1 MRRALLSSLSLPLL
15 VLCGMLPAAVHA
27 DASHARIVR
36 LSLVQGQVRFA
47 RDFHKDSM
55 EDSRAVWDLAP
66 LNLPIRQGY
75 AISTDTNGRAEVEF
89 ENGAMAFLSP
99 NTTIEF
105 YDLSL
110 DEAGAFI
117 TRLILRQGSGIF
129 YVHPAK
135 GDYFSVTGGDFSVEA
150 NGRTRFRLDNF
161 DDGSSVAV
169 ELGQINVLRNKGTQP
184 LTKGQTYSIDVG
196 KDATPV
202 IARIGDPDDFDKWV
216 SGRIDSVATATA
228 YSSQYVNSGGYDSG
242 FADLYSYG
250 SFYNVPGYGW
260 GWQPYGVGLGWSPFA
275 FGNWYYDASFGWDFI
290 GSAAWGWLPY
300 HYGGWAFAAGFGWM
314 WMPMGFGSGGMG
326 YGGYGYGYGGYA
338 GYGGYGAYPYRGP
351 IYHPVT
357 AVWVRSGNTTGLV
370 PLNPMDKNGKTPINL
385 AHGVYQ
391 LNGNAISA
399 TPTAPAAGE
408 KWSVEKNLPK
418 NLPFGTNFA
427 RTTQPVRVSR
437 TILSS
442 NTGSRTVTLSR
453 DSSIVYDGT
462 QHRFVN
468 SNTAAT
474 KAEEPAEANH
484 DASIKNAAVAERNA
498 KAPNAATAER
508 SAAMN
513 RPHINP
519 PTPPAYAGG
528 RSAESRGA
536 ESRGGMWG
544 GSAASNAPV
553 ISSAPSAG
561 TSSGHSSG
569 GGGGGAAGGG
579 HH

>member
-1 MRRALLSSLSLPLL
+1 MKRIFLFILSLSLIL
-15 VLCGMLPAAVHA
+15 LCGMLSPSAQA

-55 EDSRAVWDLAP
+55 DDAKAVWEIAP

-75 AISTDTNGRAEVEF
+75 AISTDADARAEVEF

-110 DEAGAFI
+110 DEEGAFV

-129 YVHPAK
+129 YVHPGK
-135 GDYFSVTGGDFSVEA
+135 TDYFSVTGGDFSVEA

-184 LTKGQTYSIDVG
+184 LSKGQAYSINVG
-196 KDATPV
+196 KDATPT
-202 IARIGDPDDFDKWV
+202 IARAGDPDDFDKWV
-216 SGRIDSVATATA
+216 SGRIDAVATATE
-228 YSSQYVNSGGYDSG
+228 YSNQYVNSGGYNSG
-242 FADLYSYG
+242 FADLYNYG
-250 SFYNVPGYGW
+250 SFYNVPGYGY
-260 GWQPYGVGLGWSPFA
+260 GWQPYGVGAGWSPFA
-275 FGNWYYDASFGWDFI
+275 FGNWYFDPAFGWDFI

-300 HYGGWAFAAGFGWM
+300 HYGGWAFAPGFGWM
-314 WMPMGFGSGGMG
+314 WMPMGFGFGGL
-326 YGGYGYGYGGYA
+326 GYA
-338 GYGGYGAYPYRGP
+338 GYGGYPYRGP
-351 IYHPVT
+351 IYHPIT

-370 PLNPMDKNGKTPINL
+370 PLSPMDKNGKVPINL
-385 AHGVYQ
+385 AHGVYA
-391 LNGNAISA
+391 LNGNGIAA
-399 TPTAPAAGE
+399 TPVAPAAGE
-408 KWSVEKNLPK
+408 KWSVEKNPPK
-418 NLPFGTNFA
+418 GAPFGMNFA
-427 RTTQPVRVSR
+427 RTTQPMRVSR

-442 NTGSRTVTLSR
+442 NAGSRAVTLSR
-453 DSSIVYDGT
+453 DSSIVYDGS

-468 SNTAAT
+468 NNNAAAT
-474 KAEEPAEANH
+474 KTEEPAKVTNGT
-484 DASIKNAAVAERNA
+484 STKTTAVAERNA
-498 KAPNAATAER
+498 KVPNVATTER
-508 SAAMN
+508 GATVVN

-519 PTPPAYAGG
+519 PAPPAYSGG

-544 GSAASNAPV
+544 GSAPSAPV
-553 ISSAPSAG
+553 MSSTPSS
-561 TSSGHSSG
+561 SSGHSSG
-569 GGGGGAAGGG
+569 GSGGGGGTAGGG

>member
-1 MRRALLSSLSLPLL
+1 MKRPFLLSLPLFL
-15 VLCGMLPAAVHA
+15 PLICGMLPRPAQA
-27 DASHARIVR
+27 DVSHARIVR

-55 EDSRAVWDLAP
+55 DDSKAVWELAP

-75 AISTDTNGRAEVEF
+75 AISTDSDARAEVEF

-110 DEAGAFI
+110 DEGAYV

-184 LTKGQTYSIDVG
+184 LTKGQAYSINVG
-196 KDATPV
+196 KEATPV
-202 IARIGDPDDFDKWV
+202 IARAGDPDDFDKWV
-216 SGRIDSVATATA
+216 SGRIDAVATATA
-228 YSSQYVNSGGYDSG
+228 YSNQYVSSGGYDSG
-242 FADLYSYG
+242 FADLYNYG

-275 FGNWYYDASFGWDFI
+275 FGNWYYDASYGWDFI
-290 GSAAWGWLPY
+290 GSAPWGWLPY
-300 HYGGWAFAAGFGWM
+300 HYGGWVFAPGFGWT
-314 WMPMGFGSGGMG
+314 WMPMGYGFGGLG
-326 YGGYGYGYGGYA
+326 YPGYYGYGGY
-338 GYGGYGAYPYRGP
+338 PYHHVP
-351 IYHPVT
+351 IYHPIT
-357 AVWVRSGNTTGLV
+357 AVWVHSGNSSGLV
-370 PLNPMDKNGKTPINL
+370 PLNPLDQHGKAPINL
-385 AHGVYQ
+385 AHGIYT
-391 LNGNAISA
+391 LNGNGISA
-399 TPTAPAAGE
+399 TPVAPAAGE
-408 KWSVEKNLPK
+408 KWSVEKNPPK
-418 NLPFGTNFA
+418 GMPFGTTFA
-427 RTTQPVRVSR
+427 RSTQPVRVSR

-442 NTGSRTVTLSR
+442 NTGSRAVTLSR
-453 DSSIVYDGT
+453 DSSIVYDGI

-468 SNTAAT
+468 SNTATKTVDEAKVNTGAT
-474 KAEEPAEANH
+474 TT
-484 DASIKNAAVAERNA
+484 NAAVAERNA
-498 KAPNAATAER
+498 KVPSVTTTTHGAGGTVV
-508 SAAMN
+508 N

-519 PTPPAYAGG
+519 PAPPVSGG
-528 RSAESRGA
+528 RSVESRGG
-536 ESRGGMWG
+536 ENRGGMWG
-544 GSAASNAPV
+544 GSSQSSSAV
-553 ISSAPSAG
+553 ISSSHSSG
-561 TSSGHSSG
+561 TSSSSSGHSSG
-569 GGGGGAAGGG
+569 GGGGTAGGG

>member
-1 MRRALLSSLSLPLL
+1 MKRAFFSILSLSLLL
-15 VLCGMLPAAVHA
+15 LCGMLPPPAHA

-55 EDSRAVWDLAP
+55 DDSKAVWELAP

-75 AISTDTNGRAEVEF
+75 AISTDTDARAEVEF

-99 NTTIEF
+99 NTTVEF

-110 DEAGAFI
+110 DEGGAFV

-161 DDGSSVAV
+161 DDGSAVAV
-169 ELGQINVLRNKGTQP
+169 ELGQINVLRNKGSQP
-184 LTKGQTYSIDVG
+184 LTKGQAYSINIG

-202 IARIGDPDDFDKWV
+202 IARVGDPDDFDKWV
-216 SGRIDSVATATA
+216 SGRIDAVATATQ
-228 YSSQYVNSGGYDSG
+228 YSSQYVNSGGYNSG
-242 FADLYSYG
+242 FADLYNYG

-275 FGNWYYDASFGWDFI
+275 FGNWYYDSAFGWDFI

-300 HYGGWAFAAGFGWM
+300 HYGGWAFAPGFGWM
-314 WMPMGFGSGGMG
+314 WMPMGFGFGGMG
-326 YGGYGYGYGGYA
+326 YPGYGYTGYGGY
-338 GYGGYGAYPYRGP
+338 PYRGGP

-370 PLNPMDKNGKTPINL
+370 PLSPVDRDGKAPVNL
-385 AHGVYQ
+385 EHGVYT

-399 TPTAPAAGE
+399 TPVAPAAGE
-408 KWSVEKNLPK
+408 KWSVEKNPPK
-418 NLPFGTNFA
+418 NMPLGTTFA

-442 NTGSRTVTLSR
+442 NTGSRAVTLTR
-453 DSSIVYDGT
+453 DSSIAYDGK
-462 QHRFVN
+462 QHSFVN
-468 SNTAAT
+468 SNTATNTA
-474 KAEEPAEANH
+474 
-484 DASIKNAAVAERNA
+484 DAAKGTNVKSTTNAAVASRTNA
-498 KAPNAATAER
+498 KVPDAATAPR
-508 SAAMN
+508 GATPMN

-519 PTPPAYAGG
+519 PAPPMAGG
-528 RSAESRGA
+528 RSAETRGA
-536 ESRGGMWG
+536 ESRGGWAG
-544 GSAASNAPV
+544 GPSAPV
-553 ISSAPSAG
+553 ISSPSAA
-561 TSSGHSSG
+561 TSSSGHSSG
-569 GGGGGAAGGG
+569 GSGGGGTAGGG

>member
-1 MRRALLSSLSLPLL
+1 MKRVYLFSLSLSLL
-15 VLCGMLPAAVHA
+15 LLCGMLPPPARA

-55 EDSRAVWDLAP
+55 DDSKAVWELAP

-75 AISTDTNGRAEVEF
+75 AISTDTDARAEVEF

-110 DEAGAFI
+110 DEGGAII

-184 LTKGQTYSIDVG
+184 LTKGQAYSINAG

-202 IARIGDPDDFDKWV
+202 IARVGDPDDFDKWV

-228 YSSQYVNSGGYDSG
+228 YSNQYVNSGGYDSG
-242 FADLYSYG
+242 FADLYNYG
-250 SFYNVPGYGW
+250 SFYNVPGYGL

-275 FGNWYYDASFGWDFI
+275 FGNWYYDAAFGWDFI
-290 GSAAWGWLPY
+290 GSAPWGWLPY
-300 HYGGWAFAAGFGWM
+300 HYGGWAFAPGFGWM
-314 WMPMGFGSGGMG
+314 WMPMGFGFGGMGYPGYG
-326 YGGYGYGYGGYA
+326 YGGYGYA
-338 GYGGYGAYPYRGP
+338 GYGGYPYRGP
-351 IYHPVT
+351 IYHPIT

-370 PLNPMDKNGKTPINL
+370 PLNPMDQQGKTPINL
-385 AHGVYQ
+385 AHGVYA
-391 LNGNAISA
+391 LNGNGISA
-399 TPTAPAAGE
+399 TPVTPAAGE
-408 KWSVEKNLPK
+408 KWSVEKNPPK
-418 NLPFGTNFA
+418 GMAFGTTFA

-442 NTGSRTVTLSR
+442 NTGSRAVTLSR
-453 DSSIVYDGT
+453 DSSIVYDGK
-462 QHRFVN
+462 QHQFVN
-468 SNTAAT
+468 SNTATTKTEEAAKVNSGTSSKNTAT
-474 KAEEPAEANH
+474 
-484 DASIKNAAVAERNA
+484 VERSA
-498 KAPNAATAER
+498 KVPNAATAER
-508 SAAMN
+508 SATVVN

-519 PTPPAYAGG
+519 PTPPMSAG
-528 RSAESRGA
+528 RAAETRG
-536 ESRGGMWG
+536 ESHGGMWG
-544 GSAASNAPV
+544 GSSAASAPV
-553 ISSAPSAG
+553 ISSSPSAASSS
-561 TSSGHSSG
+561 SSGHSSG
-569 GGGGGAAGGG
+569 GGGGATAGGG

>member
-1 MRRALLSSLSLPLL
+1 MKHSYFFGLSLSLLL
-15 VLCGMLPAAVHA
+15 ICGVLSPSAQA

-47 RDFHKDSM
+47 REFKKDSM
-55 EDSRAVWDLAP
+55 EDTKAVWELAP
-66 LNLPIRQGY
+66 LNLPIRDGY
-75 AISTDTNGRAEVEF
+75 ALSTDSDGRAEIEF

-110 DEAGAFI
+110 DEGAYV

-169 ELGQINVLRNKGTQP
+169 ELGQINVLRNKGTQL
-184 LTKGQTYSIDVG
+184 LTKGQAYSIAVG

-202 IARIGDPDDFDKWV
+202 IARAGEPDDFDKWV

-242 FADLYSYG
+242 FADLYNYG
-250 SFYNVPGYGW
+250 SFYNVPGYGY
-260 GWQPYGVGLGWSPFA
+260 GWQPYGAGIGWSPFA
-275 FGNWYYDASFGWDFI
+275 FGNWYYDPMAGWDFI
-290 GSAAWGWLPY
+290 GSAQWGWLPY
-300 HYGGWAFAAGFGWM
+300 HYGGWMFANGFGWM
-314 WMPMGFGSGGMG
+314 WMPMGFGFGGLG
-326 YGGYGYGYGGYA
+326 YGGFGYAGYGYGGY
-338 GYGGYGAYPYRGP
+338 PYRGGP
-351 IYHPVT
+351 IYHPIT

-370 PLNPMDKNGKTPINL
+370 PLNPLDKSGKTPINL
-385 AHGVYQ
+385 AHGVYA
-391 LNGNAISA
+391 LNGNGISA
-399 TPTAPAAGE
+399 VPVAPVAGE
-408 KWSVEKNLPK
+408 KWSVEKSPPK
-418 NLPFGTNFA
+418 GMPFATTFA

-442 NTGSRTVTLSR
+442 NTGSRAVTLSR
-453 DSSIVYDGT
+453 NSSIVYDAG

-468 SNTAAT
+468 SNNAKKNVEAAKET
-474 KAEEPAEANH
+474 NVKSTTNT
-484 DASIKNAAVAERNA
+484 AVAERNA
-498 KAPNAATAER
+498 KVPNVAPAER
-508 SAAMN
+508 GATVMN

-519 PTPPAYAGG
+519 PTPPMSAA
-528 RSAESRGA
+528 RSAESRGG
-536 ESRGGMWG
+536 ESRGGMWSG
-544 GSAASNAPV
+544 AEASSPSIGSSSSTHS
-553 ISSAPSAG
+553 ISSPSAG
-561 TSSGHSSG
+561 HSGG

>member
-1 MRRALLSSLSLPLL
+1 MKRAFASSLSLPLL
-15 VLCGMLPAAVHA
+15 LLCGMLPPPAQA

-47 RDFHKDSM
+47 KEFHKDSM
-55 EDSRAVWDLAP
+55 DDSKAVWELAP

-75 AISTDTNGRAEVEF
+75 AISTDSDARAEVEF

-110 DEAGAFI
+110 NEDGAFI

-169 ELGQINVLRNKGTQP
+169 EQGQINVLRNKGTQP
-184 LTKGQTYSIDVG
+184 LTKGQTYSINVG

-202 IARIGDPDDFDKWV
+202 IAREGDPDDFDKWV

-228 YSSQYVNSGGYDSG
+228 YSNQYVNSGGYDSG
-242 FADLYSYG
+242 FADLYNYG

-260 GWQPYGVGLGWSPFA
+260 GWQPYGVGFGWSPFA
-275 FGNWYYDASFGWDFI
+275 FGNWYYDPAFGWDFI

-300 HYGGWAFAAGFGWM
+300 HYGGWAFAPGLGWM
-314 WMPMGFGSGGMG
+314 WMPMGFGFGGLG
-326 YGGYGYGYGGYA
+326 YPGYYGYA
-338 GYGGYGAYPYRGP
+338 GYGGYPYRGP
-351 IYHPVT
+351 IYHPIT

-370 PLNPMDKNGKTPINL
+370 PLNPMDKNGKTPLNL
-385 AHGVYQ
+385 THGVYQ

-399 TPTAPAAGE
+399 TPMAPAAGE
-408 KWSVEKNLPK
+408 KWSIERNPPK
-418 NLPFGTNFA
+418 GMPVGTTFA

-442 NTGSRTVTLSR
+442 NTGSRAVTLSR
-453 DSSIVYDGT
+453 DSSIVYDGS

-468 SNTAAT
+468 SNAAAT
-474 KAEEPAEANH
+474 KAEETAKANNG
-484 DASIKNAAVAERNA
+484 ASTKNAERNA
-498 KAPNAATAER
+498 KVPNAAAAER
-508 SAAMN
+508 SAPVMN

-528 RSAESRGA
+528 RSAESRGG
-536 ESRGGMWG
+536 EGHGGMWG
-544 GSAASNAPV
+544 GGAPSAPV
-553 ISSAPSAG
+553 ISSSPSVG
-561 TSSGHSSG
+561 TSSSSGHSSG
-569 GGGGGAAGGG
+569 GGGGGTAGGG